1 MRTEDWRDGAE
12 ALDNGGAVTLVAVVA
27 HRGSV
32 PRTSG
37 TVALVIRGKL
47 AGTVG
52 GGAAEAMVV
61 AKAAR
66 VDVATELLPYVHEPT
81 FHDSVCSGSQT
92 FAIVPLP
99 ATDADTLR
107 AVSTALEDGRHGAL
121 ALSPVGVAFEPDRTV
136 ESHLHRSDDR
146 WLFTTTVGPVD
157 ILTLVG
163 GGHVSLAM
171 SKLAAELGFRVRV
184 LDDRDDLP
192 TMAANQWAHERHVV
206 DYADV
211 ARHVPTGDRSWVV
224 IMTQGHRH
232 DGEVLAQ
239 LAGAPVRYLGM
250 LGSAA
255 KVREVM
261 ARMRAAGL
269 ADQDLA
275 AVRAPVG
282 LAIGSHTPTEIA
294 VSIAAQLIAERH
306 GIMAGAAGD

>member
-1 MRTEDWRDGAE
+1 MDAQDWLDGAE
-12 ALDNGGAVTLVAVVA
+12 ARDNGGAVALVAVVE

-32 PRTSG
+32 PRTTG
-37 TVALVIRGKL
+37 AVALVIRGTL

-52 GGAAEAMVV
+52 GGIAEAMVV
-61 AKAAR
+61 ERAGR
-66 VDVATELLPYVHEPT
+66 VDVTPQLVPYVHEPP

-99 ATDADTLR
+99 ASDAPVLKAIGE
-107 AVSTALEDGRHGAL
+107 AVAGGRCGAL
-121 ALSPVGVAFEPDRTV
+121 ALSPVGVAFEPDRV
-136 ESHLHRSDDR
+136 VDSHLHRSDER
-146 WLFTTTVGPVD
+146 WLFTTTVGAVD
-157 ILTLVG
+157 TLTLIG

-171 SKLAAELGFRVRV
+171 SKLATELGFRVRV

-192 TMAANQWAHERHVV
+192 TMAANEWAHERRVV

-211 ARHVPTGDRSWVV
+211 ARHVPTGEQSWVV

-232 DGEVLAQ
+232 DGKVLAQ

-250 LGSAA
+250 LGSTA
-255 KVREVM
+255 KVRDVFK
-261 ARMRAAGL
+261 RMRDAGI
-269 ADQDLA
+269 ADEDLA

-282 LAIGSHTPTEIA
+282 LAIGSHTPAEIA

-306 GIMAGAAGD
+306 GVVAAVASG